1 MIIETEDENLMIL
14 YCKGQVNCKEYK
26 HIPKEAV
33 KGFVKAVN
41 YLKWAKSMNE
51 VMRIGGLRY
60 KRLKGKLKDYA
71 SVRCNDRWRLLFTS
85 YADKGE
91 TIITNVKLIKLSD
104 HYDDL

>member
-1 MIIETEDENLMIL
+1 MIIETEDENLMLL
-14 YCKGQVNCKEYK
+14 YSEGQVNSKEYK
-26 HIPKEAV
+26 HISKEVV

-41 YLKWAKSMNE
+41 YLKWAKNINE
-51 VMRIGGLRY
+51 VMRIGGLHY
-60 KRLKGKLKDYA
+60 KRLKGNLSAYE